1 MLVNP
6 YVRGTSLSRDRPL
19 PSRPENDVGHV
30 YRNGGYEVD
39 EQRDVSVVLENPDVQ
54 ETRSRSMP
62 RSRSDVGQLPETREQ
77 GEPELKHHHHHSV
90 VDGKFF
96 LYSQLPLLRT
106 LSGLRFGDRISESP

>member
-19 PSRPENDVGHV
+19 PSRPENDAGHV

-54 ETRSRSMP
+54 ETRSRSIP

-77 GEPELKHHHHHSV
+77 GEPELKHHHHHTA

-96 LYSQLPLLRT
+96 FIQSTPVIAGT
-106 LSGLRFGDRISESP
+106 LGTAIW